1 MAVDFANVLR
11 GKLQERFPE
20 FGTDR
25 EINCITNYL
34 NPSIKGI
41 HLRLTKKL
49 KDTKA
54 TMEEKL
60 KSWKYSVEF
69 YHKPGF
75 FLSYIDWNQLN

>member
-1 MAVDFANVLR
+1 M
-11 GKLQERFPE
+11 QERFPE

-25 EINCITNYL
+25 EINCIANYL

-60 KSWKYSVEF
+60 QSWKKTDALEEKVLDEDIMRIL
-69 YHKPGF
+69 KM
-75 FLSYIDWNQLN
+75 